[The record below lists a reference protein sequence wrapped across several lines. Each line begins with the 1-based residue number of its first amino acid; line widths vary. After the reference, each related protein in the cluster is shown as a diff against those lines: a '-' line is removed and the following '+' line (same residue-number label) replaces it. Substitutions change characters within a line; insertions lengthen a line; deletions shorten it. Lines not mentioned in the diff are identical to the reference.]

1 MGQATK
7 ELFAIDAIER
17 ASRCPSSLREAIEA
31 HVSVT
36 GEGIRTHLLS
46 RPARLMAMRLLDEG
60 RITERYDRGVG
71 RLYPE

>member
-17 ASRCPSSLREAIEA
+17 ACSCPSTLRRAIEL
-31 HVSVT
+31 HVAAT

-46 RPARLMAMRLLDEG
+46 RQARLMANRLLAEG
-60 RITERYDRGVG
+60 RIREHYERGVG
-71 RLYPE
+71 RIYPQ

>member
-1 MGQATK
+1 MGQSTK

-17 ASRCPSSLREAIEA
+17 ACECPSRLRYALEA
-31 HVSVT
+31 HVMAT

-46 RPARLMAMRLLDEG
+46 RQARLMATRLLDEG
-60 RITERYDRGVG
+60 RIIERYERGIS